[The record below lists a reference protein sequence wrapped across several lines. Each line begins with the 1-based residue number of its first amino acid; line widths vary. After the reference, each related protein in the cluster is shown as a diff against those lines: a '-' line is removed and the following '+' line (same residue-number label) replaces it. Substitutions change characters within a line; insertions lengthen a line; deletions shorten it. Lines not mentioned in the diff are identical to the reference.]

1 MFVCQN
7 KMLIHIIYLYA
18 VTVLY
23 TSREHGRSDNPV
35 YDPCNLFC
43 LYVLRITLLSM
54 LLYFQYTYV
63 YIFKRID
70 TSEIC
75 VFLWL

>member
-23 TSREHGRSDNPV
+23 TEHVNMAEVIRQV
-35 YDPCNLFC
+35 ILHVIFLC
-43 LYVLRITLLSM
+43 LC
-54 LLYFQYTYV
+54 
-63 YIFKRID
+63 
-70 TSEIC
+70 SENNIVINAIILPIYQC
-75 VFLWL
+75 L